1 MLICR
6 RPYPLFA
13 NAIGAF
19 VRRRLRSPI
28 AAMSTAKPIVS
39 FVTGN
44 QKKLE
49 EVVQILA
56 EGVELPITLDNVAL
70 DLPEHQVRCLDAHV
84 RRKAL

>member
-6 RPYPLFA
+6 RSYPLFST
-13 NAIGAF
+13 AIGAF
-19 VRRRLRSPI
+19 VRRRLRYPI

-56 EGVELPITLDNVAL
+56 EGVELPITLNNVAL
-70 DLPEHQVRCLDAHV
+70 DLPEHQVRCPNTHD
-84 RRKAL
+84 RRNPS